1 VLFCL
6 VRLVHLAD
14 LHLGFRQYQRLTPG
28 GINQREADVART
40 FEAAIDR
47 IIELAPE
54 VVLFAGDIFHSVRP
68 SNPAIL
74 HAFIHFSRLMQKL
87 PQTRVVMVA
96 GNHDTPRSAE
106 TGSILQLFSRLG
118 IDVVE
123 REPLRVEIP
132 EYDLSVLCVPD
143 APGMLPKF
151 EPDTRFKHNVLLFHG
166 EVEGV
171 IPAVGA
177 SPERAARIVSMR
189 DLNAAAF
196 DYCAL
201 GHYHVHRQVAENAW
215 YAGATDYTSTHIWQ
229 ELAEERAMKLTA
241 KSFIEWHVESK
252 TMIPRFLKPMREFI
266 DLPPIS
272 ADGLTVAELD
282 DRIRTTVELSPSGID
297 DKVIRLRVH
306 DVPAHMARELDHRV
320 IREFKCRA
328 LNFFLDVRR
337 PARLRRSASGAPGKR
352 PSLHEVLKESLTNRL
367 IPGDVD
373 RNALIELGGRY
384 LNQAATLAATAA
396 LPEV

>member
-1 VLFCL
+1 MLFFL

-74 HAFIHFSRLMQKL
+74 HAFIHFSRLMKEL
-87 PQTRVVMVA
+87 PQSRVVIVA

-151 EPDTRFKHNVLLFHG
+151 EPDSRFKHNVLLFHG

-177 SPERAARIVSMR
+177 SPERAARIVTMR
-189 DLNAAAF
+189 DLNADAF

-201 GHYHVHRQVAENAW
+201 GHYHVHRMVAENAF
-215 YAGATDYTSTHIWQ
+215 YAGAADYTSTHIWQ
-229 ELAEERAMKLTA
+229 ELSEERAMKLTG

-252 TMIPRFLKPMREFI
+252 TMIPRFLKPSRAFI

-282 DRIRTTVELSPSGID
+282 ERIRTTVELSPDGID
-297 DKVIRLRVH
+297 DAIIRLRVH
-306 DVPAHMARELDHRV
+306 DVPAHMARELDHKL
-320 IREFKCRA
+320 IREFKKRA
-328 LNFFLDVRR
+328 LNFFLDLRR
-337 PARLRRSASGAPGKR
+337 PDRLRRSASGAPGKR
-352 PSLHEVLKESLTNRL
+352 PSLDEVLRETLTTRL

-373 RNALIELGGRY
+373 RNALIDLGARY
-384 LNQAATLAATAA
+384 LKQADSLAATAA
-396 LPEV
+396 LPET

>member
-1 VLFCL
+1 M
-6 VRLVHLAD
+6 RLVHLAD

-54 VVLFAGDIFHSVRP
+54 IVLFAGDIFHSVRP

-106 TGSILQLFSRLG
+106 TGSILQLFSKIG
-118 IDVVE
+118 VDVVE
-123 REPLRVEIP
+123 REPMRIEIP

-151 EPDTRFKHNVLLFHG
+151 EPDSKFKHNVLLFHG

-177 SPERAARIVSMR
+177 SPERAARIVSQR

-229 ELAEERAMKLTA
+229 ELAEERAMKLTG

-252 TMIPRFLKPMREFI
+252 TMIPRFLKPMREFV

-272 ADGLTVAELD
+272 ADGLTVQELD
-282 DRIRTTVELSPSGID
+282 ERIRTTVELAPTGID
-297 DKVIRLRVH
+297 DKVIRLRLH
-306 DVPAHMARELDHRV
+306 DVPAHMARELDHKT
-320 IREFKCRA
+320 IREFKKRA

-337 PARLRRSASGAPGKR
+337 PDRNRRSASGAPGKR
-352 PSLHEVLKESLTNRL
+352 PSLNEVLKENLTVRL
-367 IPGDVD
+367 IPGDID

-384 LNQAATLAATAA
+384 LQQADSLAATAA
-396 LPEV
+396 LPGGEG

>member
-1 VLFCL
+1 
-6 VRLVHLAD
+6 VRIVHLAD

-47 IIELAPE
+47 IIELAPDL
-54 VVLFAGDIFHSVRP
+54 VLFAGDIFHAVRP

-74 HAFIHFSRLMQKL
+74 HAFIHFSRLMQAL
-87 PQTRVVMVA
+87 PASRVVMVA

-106 TGSILQLFSRLG
+106 TGSILQLFARLG

-132 EYDLSVLCVPD
+132 ELDLSVLAVPD
-143 APGMLPKF
+143 APGMLPRF
-151 EPDTRFKHNVLLFHG
+151 EPDPRFKHNVLLFHG

-177 SPERAARIVSMR
+177 TPERAARIVTLR
-189 DLNAAAF
+189 DLNADAF

-215 YAGATDYTSTHIWQ
+215 YAGAIDYTSTHVWT
-229 ELAEERAMKLTA
+229 ELSEERAMRLEG

-252 TMIPRFLKPMREFI
+252 TMLQRFLKPLRSFV

-272 ADGLTVAELD
+272 ADGLTVVELD
-282 DRIRTTVELSPSGID
+282 ERIRTTVELAPEGID
-297 DKVIRLRVH
+297 DKVVRLRLH
-306 DVPAHMARELDHRV
+306 DVPAHLARELDHRA
-320 IREFKCRA
+320 IREFKRRA

-337 PARLRRSASGAPGKR
+337 PDRNRRSASGAAGRR
-352 PSLHEVLKESLTNRL
+352 PSLDEVLKESLTTRL
-367 IPGDVD
+367 LPGDID
-373 RNALIELGGRY
+373 RNQLIELGSRY
-384 LNQAATLAATAA
+384 LGQADALAAAVA

>member
-1 VLFCL
+1 M
-6 VRLVHLAD
+6 RIVHLAD

-40 FEAAIDR
+40 FESAIDR
-47 IIELAPE
+47 VIELAPE
-54 VVLFAGDIFHSVRP
+54 VVLLAGDIFHAVRP

-74 HAFIHFSRLMQKL
+74 HAFIHFSRLMEQL
-87 PQTRVVMVA
+87 PKSRVVMVA

-118 IDVVE
+118 VDVVE
-123 REPLRVEIP
+123 REPLRIEIP
-132 EYDLSVLCVPD
+132 EFDLAVLAVPD

-151 EPDTRFKHNVLLFHG
+151 EPDSRFKHNVLLFHG

-171 IPAVGA
+171 IPVVGA
-177 SPERAARIVSMR
+177 TPERAARIVTLR

-201 GHYHVHRQVAENAW
+201 GHYHVHRQVDENAW
-215 YAGATDYTSTHIWQ
+215 YAGATDYTSTHVWQ
-229 ELAEERAMKLTA
+229 ELTEERAMKLDG

-252 TMIPRFLKPMREFI
+252 TMIRRPLRSTREFI

-272 ADGLTVAELD
+272 ADGLSVVELD
-282 DRIRTTVELSPSGID
+282 ERIRTTIELAPSGID
-297 DKVIRLRVH
+297 DKVVRLRLH
-306 DVPAHMARELDHRV
+306 DVPAHMARELDHRA
-320 IREFKCRA
+320 IREFKKRA

-337 PARLRRSASGAPGKR
+337 PDLNRRSASGAAGKR
-352 PSLHEVLKESLTNRL
+352 PSLEEVLKERLTTRL
-367 IPGDVD
+367 LPGDID
-373 RNALIELGGRY
+373 RNKLIDLGSRY
-384 LNQAATLAATAA
+384 LSQADSLAASVA
-396 LPEV
+396 LPEG

>member
-1 VLFCL
+1 
-6 VRLVHLAD
+6 VRIVHLAD

-47 IIELAPE
+47 IIELAPDL
-54 VVLFAGDIFHSVRP
+54 VLFAGDIFHAVRP

-74 HAFIHFSRLMQKL
+74 HAFIHFSRLMQAL
-87 PQTRVVMVA
+87 PASRVVMVA

-106 TGSILQLFSRLG
+106 TGSILQLFARLG

-132 EYDLSVLCVPD
+132 ELDVSVLAVPD
-143 APGMLPKF
+143 APGMLPRF
-151 EPDTRFKHNVLLFHG
+151 EPDPRFKHNVLLFHG

-177 SPERAARIVSMR
+177 TPERAARIVTLR

-215 YAGATDYTSTHIWQ
+215 YAGAIDYTSTHVWT
-229 ELAEERAMKLTA
+229 ELNEERAMRLDG

-252 TMIPRFLKPMREFI
+252 TMLQRFLKPLRSFV

-282 DRIRTTVELSPSGID
+282 ERIRTTVELAPQGID
-297 DKVIRLRVH
+297 DKVVRLRLH
-306 DVPAHMARELDHRV
+306 DVPAHLARELDHRA
-320 IREFKCRA
+320 IREFKRRA

-337 PARLRRSASGAPGKR
+337 PDRNRRSASGAAGRR
-352 PSLHEVLKESLTNRL
+352 PSLDEVLKEALTTRL
-367 IPGDVD
+367 LPGDID
-373 RNALIELGGRY
+373 RNQLIELGSRY
-384 LNQAATLAATAA
+384 LGQADALAAAVA

>member
-1 VLFCL
+1 LL

-40 FEAAIDR
+40 FESAIDR

-87 PQTRVVMVA
+87 PQSRVVMVA

-132 EYDLSVLCVPD
+132 EFDLAVLCVPD

-151 EPDTRFKHNVLLFHG
+151 EPDPRFKHNVLLFHG

-177 SPERAARIVSMR
+177 SPERAARIVTQR

-215 YAGATDYTSTHIWQ
+215 YSGATDYTSTHVWQ
-229 ELAEERAMKLTA
+229 ELAEERAMKLGG

-252 TMIPRFLKPMREFI
+252 TMIPRFLNASRGFI

-282 DRIRTTVELSPSGID
+282 DRIRTTVELSPEGID
-297 DKVIRLRVH
+297 DRVIRLRVH
-306 DVPAHMARELDHRV
+306 DVPAHMARELDHRL
-320 IREFKCRA
+320 IREFKKRA
-328 LNFFLDVRR
+328 LNFFLDIRR
-337 PARLRRSASGAPGKR
+337 PDRLRRSASGAPGKR
-352 PSLHEVLKESLTNRL
+352 PGLDEILKDALATRL
-367 IPGDVD
+367 IPGDID
-373 RNALIELGGRY
+373 RNALIDLGGRY
-384 LNQAATLAATAA
+384 LRQADALAATAA
-396 LPEV
+396 VPEA

>member
-1 VLFCL
+1 M
-6 VRLVHLAD
+6 RIVHLAD

-40 FEAAIDR
+40 FESAIDR
-47 IIELAPE
+47 VIELAPE
-54 VVLFAGDIFHSVRP
+54 VVLLAGDIFHAVRP

-74 HAFIHFSRLMQKL
+74 HAFIHFSRLMEKL
-87 PQTRVVMVA
+87 PKSRVVMVA

-123 REPLRVEIP
+123 REPLRIEIP
-132 EYDLSVLCVPD
+132 EFDLAVLAVPD

-151 EPDTRFKHNVLLFHG
+151 EPDPRFTHNVLLFHG

-171 IPAVGA
+171 IPVVGA
-177 SPERAARIVSMR
+177 TPERAARIVTLR

-201 GHYHVHRQVAENAW
+201 GHYHVHRQVDDNAW
-215 YAGATDYTSTHIWQ
+215 YAGATDYTSTHVWQ
-229 ELAEERAMKLTA
+229 ELTEERAMKLEG

-252 TMIPRFLKPMREFI
+252 TMMRRPLRGHRMFI

-272 ADGLTVAELD
+272 ADGLSVAELD
-282 DRIRTTVELSPSGID
+282 ERIRTTVELAPSGID
-297 DKVIRLRVH
+297 DRVVRLRLH
-306 DVPAHMARELDHRV
+306 DVPAHVARELDHRA
-320 IREFKCRA
+320 IREFKKRA

-337 PARLRRSASGAPGKR
+337 PDLHRRSASGAAGRR
-352 PSLHEVLKESLTNRL
+352 PSLEEVLKERLTTRL
-367 IPGDVD
+367 LPGDID
-373 RNALIELGGRY
+373 RNKLIDLGARY
-384 LNQAATLAATAA
+384 LSQADSLAVSVA
-396 LPEV
+396 LPEG

>member
-1 VLFCL
+1 M
-6 VRLVHLAD
+6 RLVHLAD

-40 FEAAIDR
+40 FESAIDR

-54 VVLFAGDIFHSVRP
+54 VILFAGDIFHSVRP

-74 HAFIHFSRLMQKL
+74 HAFIHFSRLMQQL
-87 PQTRVVMVA
+87 PQARVVMVA

-123 REPLRVEIP
+123 REPLRVEMP
-132 EYDLSVLCVPD
+132 EYDLAVLCVPD
-143 APGMLPKF
+143 APGMLPRF
-151 EPDTRFKHNVLLFHG
+151 EPDPKFKHNVLLFHG

-171 IPAVGA
+171 IPVVGA
-177 SPERAARIVSMR
+177 SPERAARIVSLR

-201 GHYHVHRQVAENAW
+201 GHYHVHRQVDENAW
-215 YAGATDYTSTHIWQ
+215 YAGATDYTSTHVWQ
-229 ELAEERAMKLTA
+229 ELTEERAMKLEG
-241 KSFIEWHVESK
+241 KSFIEWHFESR
-252 TMIPRFLKPMREFI
+252 TMIPRFLKPSREFI

-272 ADGLTVAELD
+272 AEGLAVAELD
-282 DRIRTTVELSPSGID
+282 ERIRTTVELAPQSID
-297 DKVIRLRVH
+297 DKIIRLRLH
-306 DVPAHMARELDHRV
+306 DVPAHVARELDHRV
-320 IREFKCRA
+320 IREFKKRA

-337 PARLRRSASGAPGKR
+337 PDRLRRSASGAPGKR
-352 PSLHEVLKESLTNRL
+352 PSLDEVLKETLTTRL
-367 IPGDVD
+367 LPGDID
-373 RNALIELGGRY
+373 RNSLVELGGRY
-384 LNQAATLAATAA
+384 LSQADSLAATAA
-396 LPEV
+396 LPEI

>member
-1 VLFCL
+1 

-74 HAFIHFSRLMQKL
+74 HAFIHFSRLMQQL
-87 PQTRVVMVA
+87 PKTRVVIVA

-106 TGSILQLFSRLG
+106 TGSILQLFSKIG
-118 IDVVE
+118 VDVVE

-151 EPDTRFKHNVLLFHG
+151 EPDSRFKHNVLLFHG

-177 SPERAARIVSMR
+177 SPERAARIVTLR

-215 YAGATDYTSTHIWQ
+215 YAGATDYTSTHVWQ
-229 ELAEERAMKLTA
+229 ELTEERAMKLEG
-241 KSFIEWHVESK
+241 KSFIEWHLESK
-252 TMIPRFLKPMREFI
+252 TMIRRPLRGYRSFI

-272 ADGLTVAELD
+272 ADGLSVVELD
-282 DRIRTTVELSPSGID
+282 ERIRTTVELAPEGID
-297 DKVIRLRVH
+297 DRVVRLRLH
-306 DVPAHMARELDHRV
+306 DVPAHMARELDHRT
-320 IREFKCRA
+320 IREYKKRA
-328 LNFFLDVRR
+328 LNFYLDIRR
-337 PARLRRSASGAPGKR
+337 PDRLRRSASGAPGKR
-352 PSLHEVLKESLTNRL
+352 PSLDEVLKDTLATRL
-367 IPGDVD
+367 LPGDID

-384 LNQAATLAATAA
+384 LSQADNVAAAAA
-396 LPEV
+396 LPES

>member
-1 VLFCL
+1 

-28 GINQREADVART
+28 GINQREADIART

-47 IIELAPE
+47 VIELAPE
-54 VVLFAGDIFHSVRP
+54 IVLFAGDIFHSVRP

-87 PQTRVVMVA
+87 PQSRVVMVA

-132 EYDLSVLCVPD
+132 EYDLAVLCVPD
-143 APGMLPKF
+143 APGMLPRF
-151 EPDTRFKHNVLLFHG
+151 EPDPRFKHNVLLFHG

-171 IPAVGA
+171 IPVIGA
-177 SPERAARIVSMR
+177 SPERAARIVTLR

-201 GHYHVHRQVAENAW
+201 GHYHVHRQVDENAW

-229 ELAEERAMKLTA
+229 ELNEERAMKLDG
-241 KSFIEWHVESK
+241 KSFIEWHFESK
-252 TMIPRFLKPMREFI
+252 TMIRRPLRPSRSFI
-266 DLPPIS
+266 DLPPIN
-272 ADGLTVAELD
+272 ADGLTVAEID
-282 DRIRTTVELSPSGID
+282 ERIRTTIELAPDGLD
-297 DKVIRLRVH
+297 DKVVRLRLH
-306 DVPAHMARELDHRV
+306 EMPAHLARELDHRA
-320 IREFKCRA
+320 IREFKKLA

-337 PARLRRSASGAPGKR
+337 PDRLRRSASGAPGRR
-352 PSLHEVLKESLTNRL
+352 PLLDEVLKENLTTRL
-367 IPGDVD
+367 LPGDID
-373 RNALIELGGRY
+373 RNALIDLGGRY
-384 LNQAATLAATAA
+384 LKQAEALVTTAA
-396 LPEV
+396 PPEV

>member
-1 VLFCL
+1 

-47 IIELAPE
+47 VIELAPE
-54 VVLFAGDIFHSVRP
+54 VVLFAGDIFHAVRP

-74 HAFIHFSRLMQKL
+74 HAFIHFSRLMQAL
-87 PQTRVVMVA
+87 PQSRVVMVA

-123 REPLRVEIP
+123 REPLRIEIP
-132 EYDLSVLCVPD
+132 EYDLTVLAIPD
-143 APGMLPKF
+143 APGILPKF
-151 EPDTRFKHNVLLFHG
+151 EPDPRFAHNVLLFHG

-177 SPERAARIVSMR
+177 TPERAARIVSLR
-189 DLNAAAF
+189 DLNAHAF

-201 GHYHVHRQVAENAW
+201 GHYHVMRKVEENAW
-215 YAGATDYTSTHIWQ
+215 YAGATDYTSSHVWQ
-229 ELAEERAMKLTA
+229 ELSEERVSGLEGKG
-241 KSFIEWHVESK
+241 FIEWHVESA
-252 TMIPRFLKPMREFI
+252 TAIQRFLRPSRQFI

-272 ADGLTVAELD
+272 AEGLAVVELD
-282 DRIRTTVELSPSGID
+282 ERIRTTVELAPGGITD
-297 DKVIRLRVH
+297 RVVRLRLH
-306 DVPAHMARELDHRV
+306 DVPAHLARELDHRA
-320 IREFKCRA
+320 IREFKKLA

-337 PARLRRSASGAPGKR
+337 PDRNRRSASGAAGRR
-352 PSLHEVLKESLTNRL
+352 PSLDEVLKETLATRL
-367 IPGDVD
+367 LPGDID
-373 RNALIELGGRY
+373 RNQLIELGSRY
-384 LNQAATLAATAA
+384 LSQADSLAGAAA

>member
-1 VLFCL
+1 M
-6 VRLVHLAD
+6 RLVHLAD

-28 GINQREADVART
+28 GINQREADIART

-54 VVLFAGDIFHSVRP
+54 IILFAGDIFHSVRP

-74 HAFIHFSRLMQKL
+74 HAFIHFSRLMQRL
-87 PQTRVVMVA
+87 PESRVVMVA

-132 EYDLSVLCVPD
+132 EHDLAVLCVPD

-151 EPDTRFKHNVLLFHG
+151 EPDPRFRHNVLLFHG

-177 SPERAARIVSMR
+177 TPERAARMVSLR
-189 DLNAAAF
+189 DLNASAF

-201 GHYHVHRQVAENAW
+201 GHYHVHRQVDENAW

-229 ELAEERAMKLTA
+229 ELAEERSMRLDG
-241 KSFIEWHVESK
+241 KSFIEWHFDSK
-252 TMIPRFLKPMREFI
+252 TMIRRPLPVSRAFV

-272 ADGLTVAELD
+272 ADGLTVAEID
-282 DRIRTTVELSPSGID
+282 ERIRTTIELSPHGID
-297 DKVIRLRVH
+297 DRVVRLRLH
-306 DVPAHMARELDHRV
+306 DTPAHIARELDHRA
-320 IREFKCRA
+320 IREYKRRA

-337 PARLRRSASGAPGKR
+337 PDIRRQSASGAPGRR
-352 PSLHEVLKESLTNRL
+352 PLLDEVLRENLTTRL
-367 IPGDVD
+367 LPGDVD
-373 RNALIELGGRY
+373 RNSLIALGDRY
-384 LNQAATLAATAA
+384 LKQADNLAATAA